1 MLEHYPMDLPLVS
14 WCASVSSLLG
24 SLGHGVQSDGCTQ
37 REFSLFCAPRFVS
50 FVCHLIYKLS
60 TGSIMLHTHAGVML
74 MQLAFLFDLDSMAR
88 LMQVSCQF
96 ILIFNVMIY
105 INLY

>member
-1 MLEHYPMDLPLVS
+1 
-14 WCASVSSLLG
+14 
-24 SLGHGVQSDGCTQ
+24 
-37 REFSLFCAPRFVS
+37 
-50 FVCHLIYKLS
+50 
-60 TGSIMLHTHAGVML
+60 MLHTHAGVML